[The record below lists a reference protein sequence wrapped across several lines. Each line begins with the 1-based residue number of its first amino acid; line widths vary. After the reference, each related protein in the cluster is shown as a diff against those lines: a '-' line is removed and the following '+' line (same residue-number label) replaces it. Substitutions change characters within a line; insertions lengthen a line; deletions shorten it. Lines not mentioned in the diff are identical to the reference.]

1 MQPRHLA
8 SLLAFG
14 LALVAAAPVCA
25 QYRSTTGRGRVEI
38 ALDHAWGFGSEG
50 EHLQLASDLR
60 VYAPF
65 GFGAVFRA
73 GLASQLLSNA
83 LAFDLGVAQRFDL
96 VAGPR
101 AGLQL
106 ALAVGG
112 SYANGPFA
120 PDSVASLPFHER
132 SVDALGGFAMVHLDV
147 WIDTFF
153 FGAGVSGHLLRATGD
168 AHQAR
173 GGELL
178 TSVAPTLRLGGEW
191 GL

>member
-1 MQPRHLA
+1 MHTRIR
-8 SLLAFG
+8 LLVV
-14 LALVAAAPVCA
+14 ALTLSWAAPASA

-50 EHLQLASDLR
+50 EHLQLAADLR
-60 VYAPF
+60 VHAPC
-65 GFGAVFRA
+65 GLGAVFRA

-83 LAFDLGVAQRFDL
+83 LAFDLGIAQRVDL
-96 VAGPR
+96 VTGPR

-106 ALAVGG
+106 AFAAGG

-178 TSVAPTLRLGGEW
+178 TALAPTLRLGGEW